1 MQSMLLVYLCIYL
14 CICQQDYCKSNQ
26 PISVKLDAVIA
37 PTNGISQ
44 LTFGSDLF
52 PDTDSGSFSTS
63 LSIAEYG
70 ILEDLLAFLI
80 QSSAVFKKIG
90 VMTDTDEGMNP
101 LLFGSNPAIA
111 WIQINPEI

>member
-63 LSIAEYG
+63 LSIAE
-70 ILEDLLAFLI
+70 
-80 QSSAVFKKIG
+80 
-90 VMTDTDEGMNP
+90 
-101 LLFGSNPAIA
+101 
-111 WIQINPEI
+111 